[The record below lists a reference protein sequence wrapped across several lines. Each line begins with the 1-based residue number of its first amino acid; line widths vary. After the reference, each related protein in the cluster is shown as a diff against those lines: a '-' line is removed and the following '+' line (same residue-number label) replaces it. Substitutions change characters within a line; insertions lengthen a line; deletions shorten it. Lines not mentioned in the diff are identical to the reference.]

1 MFRGLVARLL
11 RDTRASVALE
21 TAIILP
27 VVFLMLVG
35 SWETY
40 AYMRATGIV
49 ERTAF
54 TVGDLI
60 ARKSTLIDDASTSDG
75 DNIGTYY
82 EAAREIARPLDLQGQ
97 GALILTA
104 IVNTGAGP
112 VISWQRRAPFG
123 MGNATSQIGSQGGA
137 PTLPADPDFGPPTVH
152 VGDILIVAEVFHGFR
167 PFVWSR
173 SVWSD
178 APAQVTLYRR
188 TLFLARYGGIDSLST
203 PGAPSS

>member
-1 MFRGLVARLL
+1 MAWAFLSRLR

-27 VVFLMLVG
+27 VAFLMLVG

-60 ARKSTLIDDASTSDG
+60 ARKSMLIDDAGTSDG
-75 DNIGTYY
+75 DTIGTTY
-82 EAAREIARPLDLQGQ
+82 EAAREVARPLDLDGQ

-104 IVNTGAGP
+104 IVNTGGGP
-112 VISWQRRAPFG
+112 VIAWQRRAPFG
-123 MGNATSQIGSQGGA
+123 LESAASRIGAEGGPPA
-137 PTLPADPDFGPPTVH
+137 LPADPDFGPPTVH
-152 VGDILIVAEVFHGFR
+152 VGDILIVAEVFHDFR

-178 APAQVTLYRR
+178 APGQVTLYRR
-188 TLFLARYGGIDSLST
+188 ALFLARYGGIERLT
-203 PGAPSS
+203 APGAPGS